1 MCCVCVLLLQT
12 LRFYAASSDS
22 QNVLANSSKL
32 ELQLTLLLSKLMDEA
47 LGKRI
52 DKCLTVPD
60 LLIQLDPWGIVNVM
74 MKLVD
79 AVRWLS

>member
-1 MCCVCVLLLQT
+1 MMPSQKMLTNSSQLEVKLALLQT
-12 LRFYAASSDS
+12 
-22 QNVLANSSKL
+22 Q
-32 ELQLTLLLSKLMDEA
+32 LMDEA

-60 LLIQLDPWGIVNVM
+60 LLLQLDPWGIVGEM

-79 AVRWLS
+79 AVRECTKWCGSLDPPMS